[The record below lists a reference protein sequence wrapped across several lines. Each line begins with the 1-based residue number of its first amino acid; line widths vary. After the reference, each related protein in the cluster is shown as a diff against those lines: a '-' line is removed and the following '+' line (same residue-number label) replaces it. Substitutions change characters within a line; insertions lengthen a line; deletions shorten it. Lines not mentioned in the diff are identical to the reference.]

1 VTDER
6 KQLLLNIRGE
16 DPLQAASP
24 YFSNFVSISRL
35 GTDVQLEFIF
45 VDINRLALLT
55 ESAKKSENFGPQEI
69 TGKTVAKIVMPGL
82 SFVQLKD
89 HLDVVFKALKEAL
102 QTQEVN
108 DELSTDARP
117 NASPSIR

>member
-1 VTDER
+1 VTGDK
-6 KQLLLNIRGE
+6 KQFLLNIRGE

-45 VDINRLALLT
+45 VDINRLALMT
-55 ESAKKSENFGPQEI
+55 ETAKKSEGSAQLEI
-69 TGKTVAKIVMPGL
+69 AGKTVAKIVMPGL

-89 HLDVVFKALKEAL
+89 HLDVIFEALKQELKA
-102 QTQEVN
+102 QEVN
-108 DELSTDARP
+108 DELSTDARS
-117 NASPSIR
+117 NASPSVR